1 MNNYAFKYR
10 SLLFTAIFIIG
21 FGAFPGLSLTNY
33 LFVLYRLP
41 VIQLKEFVIACSL
54 VGIAGFFIR
63 VWGSGYLGASIV
75 HAKEI
80 HSEELITSGPYAYMR
95 NPLYFGTILMM
106 VGFLPVLTLYGFAFI
121 IIAMG
126 TLICLLIRGEEKA
139 MLSTHGREYLE
150 YRSRTHAMI
159 PKLRKFDGYSAKF
172 NLKRGLKSEIL
183 YIFAFSP
190 LIGGIF
196 FSSMIFYVAFYSLLI
211 IGLILFMIFRDA

>member
-10 SLLFTAIFIIG
+10 SLLFIAIFIIG

-95 NPLYFGTILMM
+95 NPLYFGTMLMM

-139 MLSTHGREYLE
+139 MLSAHGREYLE

-159 PKLRKFDGYSAKF
+159 PKLRKIDGYSAKF

-196 FSSMIFYVAFYSLLI
+196 FSSMIFEAALYSLLV
-211 IGLILFMIFRDA
+211 IGLILFMIFREA